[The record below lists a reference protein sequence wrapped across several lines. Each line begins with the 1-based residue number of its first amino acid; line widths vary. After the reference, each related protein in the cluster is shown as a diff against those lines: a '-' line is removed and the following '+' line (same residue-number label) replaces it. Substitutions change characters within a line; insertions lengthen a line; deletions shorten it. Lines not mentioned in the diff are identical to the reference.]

1 MEKGRS
7 SRCRAYSEVA
17 AFRREFIA
25 LMGGTA
31 AKERCR
37 HSIASPARARNLSG
51 ILGPRILPVLRS
63 ITSSDFVG
71 HSTGMSAGVARV
83 RQDRRRGGRPER
95 TGNWECPPPHGNAPS
110 LQRPLQSCRG
120 VRYFFQ
126 RAVPDFSN
134 PKPASINPRFCRV
147 FCIGDIF
154 GSSSFD
160 VRCEWMWVVCD
171 QLVTI
176 EMHQSRP

>member
-25 LMGGTA
+25 HMGGTA

-37 HSIASPARARNLSG
+37 HSIASPARARSLSG

-63 ITSSDFVG
+63 IASSDFVG
-71 HSTGMSAGVARV
+71 HSTGISAGVARV
-83 RQDRRRGGRPER
+83 RQDRRRDAGGRGPAIENALR
-95 TGNWECPPPHGNAPS
+95 SNAPS
-110 LQRPLQSCRG
+110 LQRLLQSCRG

-160 VRCEWMWVVCD
+160 VRCE
-171 QLVTI
+171 
-176 EMHQSRP
+176 